1 MATVTSALT
10 PALGS
15 RRADGLTVFVGGL
28 HRSGTTP
35 LTRCLAA
42 HPEVSG
48 FAGTGVPEDEG
59 QHLQDVYPTA
69 RSLGGPGRFAR
80 NSHAHLTERSPL
92 AVQRSAERLWRSWS
106 QHWDLDRRVLVE
118 KSPPNLLMTRFLH
131 RLFPEAAFLLIMR
144 HPVVVTLSTAKWA
157 PRTPLPRL
165 MDNWFAAHD
174 IVRED
179 LRHLPRALLISYEEL
194 VQQPEHTLAGVREL
208 LSLASPIPHGILRSD
223 RSTAYRDRWEAMG
236 RSSNPLTRSTH
247 AYILARYG
255 RRAETY
261 GYSLVDLERADTPAF
276 S

>member
-1 MATVTSALT
+1 MTSAQITDL
-10 PALGS
+10 AD
-15 RRADGLTVFVGGL
+15 RRTDRLTVFVGGL

-80 NSHAHLTERSPL
+80 NPNAHLTERSPL
-92 AVQRSAERLWRSWS
+92 AVASSAERLWRSWS
-106 QHWDLDRRVLVE
+106 PHWDLDRRVLVE

-131 RLFPEAAFLLIMR
+131 RLFPEAVFVLIMR

-157 PRTPLPRL
+157 RRTPLPRL

-194 VQQPEHTLAGVREL
+194 VREPEHTLAGVSEL
-208 LSLASPIPHGILRSD
+208 LGLASPISHGTLRSD
-223 RSTAYRDRWEAMG
+223 RSAAYRDRWKAMG
-236 RSSNPLTRSTH
+236 RSRNPATRSMH
-247 AYILARYG
+247 RYILARYG
-255 RRAETY
+255 RRAAIY
-261 GYSLVDLERADTPAF
+261 GYSLADLERAEAPAF

>member
-1 MATVTSALT
+1 MATVTPVVM

-48 FAGTGVPEDEG
+48 FVGTGVPEDEG

-69 RSLGGPGRFAR
+69 RHLGGPGQFAR
-80 NSHAHLTERSPL
+80 NPKAHLTEGSPL
-92 AVQRSAERLWRSWS
+92 AVPRSAERLWRSWS
-106 QHWDLDRRVLVE
+106 PHWDLERRVLVE

-131 RLFPEAAFLLIMR
+131 RLFPEAVFVLIMR
-144 HPVVVTLSTAKWA
+144 HPIVVTLSTAKWA
-157 PRTPLPRL
+157 RRAPLPRL

-179 LRHLPRALLISYEEL
+179 LRHLPRALLISYEDL
-194 VQQPEHTLAGVREL
+194 VRQPEHTLAGVREL
-208 LSLASPIPHGILRSD
+208 LGLASPIAHGTLRSD

-236 RSSNPLTRSTH
+236 RSRNPVTRSIHT
-247 AYILARYG
+247 YILARYG
-255 RRAETY
+255 RRAVTY
-261 GYSLVDLERADTPAF
+261 GYSLADLERAEAPAF
-276 S
+276 

>member
-1 MATVTSALT
+1 MGTVTPDLT
-10 PALGS
+10 AGATGRP
-15 RRADGLTVFVGGL
+15 DGLTVFVGGL

-80 NSHAHLTERSPL
+80 NKAAHLTESSPL
-92 AVQRSAERLWRSWS
+92 AVPESATRMWRAWAP
-106 QHWDLDRRVLVE
+106 HWDLDRRVLVE

-131 RLFPEAAFLLIMR
+131 HLFPQAAFVLIMR

-157 PRTPLPRL
+157 RGTPLPRV

-174 IVRED
+174 TLRED
-179 LRHLPRALLISYEEL
+179 IRHLPRVLVLTYEEL
-194 VQQPEHTLAGVREL
+194 IDQPVRTLARVGEFIGVTT
-208 LSLASPIPHGILRSD
+208 PIPHETLRSD
-223 RSTAYRDRWEAMG
+223 RSTAYRQRWEAMA
-236 RSSNPLTRSTH
+236 SSRNPVVRASH
-247 AYILARYG
+247 AYMLSRYSD
-255 RRAETY
+255 RASSY
-261 GYSLVDLERADTPAF
+261 GYSLVDLDRADAPVFT
-276 S
+276 